1 MRRFLIL
8 CAGLAC
14 VGLALFWA
22 LTRPEQSDPD
32 RLAGLVG
39 DPEHGAIVFAAGGCA
54 SCHAAPEA
62 KGDEKTLLAGG
73 LAFAT
78 QFGTFYA
85 PNISPDPNVGLG
97 DWSVTDLADAM
108 QHGVSPN
115 GQHYYPAF
123 PYASYIH
130 ATDQDIADLFAYM
143 STLPLSDTPSRP
155 HDVGF
160 PFNIRRGLGLWKLM
174 FVSSEWAADLDETAE
189 LTRGRYLVEGL
200 GHCAECHTPRNAMG
214 GLDRTRWLNGAP
226 SPDGKGKV
234 PALTPGALDWS
245 AKDIAYYL
253 ESGFTPDFDSAGGD
267 MVDVIENMSKLS
279 ASDRDAIAAYLKALP
294 SGS

>member
-1 MRRFLIL
+1 
-8 CAGLAC
+8 
-14 VGLALFWA
+14 
-22 LTRPEQSDPD
+22 
-32 RLAGLVG
+32 
-39 DPEHGAIVFAAGGCA
+39 
-54 SCHAAPEA
+54 
-62 KGDEKTLLAGG
+62 
-73 LAFAT
+73 
-78 QFGTFYA
+78 
-85 PNISPDPNVGLG
+85 
-97 DWSVTDLADAM
+97 M

-130 ATDQDIADLFAYM
+130 ATDRDIADLFAYM

-174 FVSSEWAADLDETAE
+174 FVSSEWAAELDETSE